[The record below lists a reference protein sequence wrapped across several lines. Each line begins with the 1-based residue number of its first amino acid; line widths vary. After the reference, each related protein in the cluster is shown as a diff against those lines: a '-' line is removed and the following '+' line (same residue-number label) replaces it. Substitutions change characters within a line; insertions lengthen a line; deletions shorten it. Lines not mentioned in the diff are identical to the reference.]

1 MTLFLPRSLLLRF
14 SLFRSPFLIG
24 LFGLFFLNGLTG
36 CSDKTAD
43 LALGTLER
51 DRILLKATAAE
62 IITQL
67 PIAEGSQVQ
76 AGDLL
81 LQLDDRRQR
90 ALVAQATANLAS
102 AQAYL
107 TKLQNG
113 ARLEDIAAARSQ
125 VKGAE
130 AQLVEAQKTFA
141 RAETLV
147 SKKLA
152 GAAELDSARAKRDS
166 TQANLDRARENLLL
180 LTNGTREEDLQQAEA
195 QVAVAKAALELE
207 QHKLDELSIRATSNA
222 LLDHLPK
229 HLGERTSIGEAVAVL
244 LDGKAPYARI
254 YVPETHRIHLHIG
267 QELVVHVDGLV
278 QAQTGKLRWISQDAA
293 FTPYFALNSTDRARL
308 VYLAEVQLPDSAARL
323 PSGLPVQVE
332 LPVSEQLN
340 D

>member
-1 MTLFLPRSLLLRF
+1 MKPLLFFSLTLLLAA
-14 SLFRSPFLIG
+14 P
-24 LFGLFFLNGLTG
+24 LTG
-36 CSDKTAD
+36 CSDNNAN

-51 DRILLKATAAE
+51 DRIVLKATAAE

-67 PIAEGSQVQ
+67 PIDEGSDVK

-81 LQLDDRRQR
+81 LQLDDRRQQ
-90 ALVAQATANLAS
+90 ALVAKADANLAS
-102 AQAYL
+102 AQANL

-113 ARLEDIAAARSQ
+113 ARPEDIAAARSQ

-166 TQANLDRARENLLL
+166 AQANLDKSHENLLL

-195 QVAVAKAALELE
+195 QVALAKAALELE
-207 QHKLDELSIRATSNA
+207 QYNLGELSIRATSDA
-222 LLDHLPK
+222 RLDHLPK
-229 HLGERTSIGEAVAVL
+229 HLGERTSIGEAVATL
-244 LDGKAPYARI
+244 LDKNAPYARI
-254 YVPETHRIHLHIG
+254 YVPETHRLNIRAG
-267 QELVVHVDGLV
+267 QELVIHVDGLAE
-278 QAQTGKLRWISQDAA
+278 AQTGKLRWISQDPA

-308 VYLAEVQLPDSAARL
+308 VYLAEVQLPDSAANL

-332 LPVSEQLN
+332 LPH